1 VSCCLSGNPG
11 ALEGSKLQ
19 CYTRRNTP
27 FAVDARKRAPAKSR
41 RDNHPVVKEVTI
53 TISWEGAELQ
63 PEELEDEGF
72 LEE

>member
-1 VSCCLSGNPG
+1 
-11 ALEGSKLQ
+11 
-19 CYTRRNTP
+19 
-27 FAVDARKRAPAKSR
+27 VDARKRAPAKSR